1 MRPPVAAPQD
11 PSRCQPGAG
20 EAPPQSATDV
30 EAQPTRAEQDLV
42 SKFADPDLTVL
53 VHRNQ
58 PLISEDSRE
67 PDPGSGPPGQEEAPP
82 QSATA
87 EQDLVSNFADPA
99 VAACPSTAVLLVNAL
114 A

>member
-1 MRPPVAAPQD
+1 MEARGDRGGGQ
-11 PSRCQPGAG
+11 RGPGK
-20 EAPPQSATDV
+20 APPQSATDV

-82 QSATA
+82 QSGSSKLTGIALLPMTVRDHCGQPGEAA
-87 EQDLVSNFADPA
+87 EPE
-99 VAACPSTAVLLVNAL
+99 T
-114 A
+114 